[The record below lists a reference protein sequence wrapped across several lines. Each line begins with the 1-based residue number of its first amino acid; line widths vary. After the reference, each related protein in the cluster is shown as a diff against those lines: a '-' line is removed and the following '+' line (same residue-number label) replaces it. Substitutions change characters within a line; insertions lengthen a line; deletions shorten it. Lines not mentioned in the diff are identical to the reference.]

1 METVKNIKEL
11 NVTLDKLYNND
22 YQINIHFSDK
32 PYTFYVLLK
41 DLRGKIDCKLS
52 SYSANL
58 WTRTKAGLDYRKYK
72 RIQDLQVAIKK
83 EISRKIETDG
93 KITFSISDVIG
104 YMQYYL

>member
-11 NVTLDKLYNND
+11 NVTLDKLYDND
-22 YQINIHFSDK
+22 YQINIHLSDK

-41 DLRGKIDCKLS
+41 DLKGKIDCKLS
-52 SYSANL
+52 SYGANL
-58 WTRTKAGLDYRKYK
+58 WTRTKAGLEYRKYK

-93 KITFSISDVIG
+93 EITFSISDVIG
-104 YMQYYL
+104 YM

>member
-58 WTRTKAGLDYRKYK
+58 WTRTKAGLEYRKYK

-83 EISRKIETDG
+83 EISRKIETKG
-93 KITFSISDVIG
+93 EISFSISDVIG
-104 YMQYYL
+104 YM